1 MTAPRL
7 TGRHVLFL
15 FGGFFLTVIGV
26 NVAMVTL
33 ALDTFTGTDV
43 DGAYVKGLN
52 YNAAIEQRAL
62 EASYG
67 YEAALEVTRDA
78 AGNARIAARYAQG
91 GAAADGLTVEALL
104 RHPVN
109 AHLDR
114 TVALAAKGG
123 GLYEAETA
131 DLPAGQWDVAL
142 TARDRDRIVLEA
154 KKRVWLR

>member
-7 TGRHVLFL
+7 TGLHVLVL

-26 NVAMVTL
+26 NVLMVVL
-33 ALDTFTGTDV
+33 ALDTFSGTDV

-52 YNAAIEQRAL
+52 YNATIEQRAL

-67 YEAALEVTRDA
+67 YEVAVDVTRDA
-78 AGNARIAARYAQG
+78 AGTARISARYVQG
-91 GAAADGLTVEALL
+91 GNVAEGLTVEALL

-114 TVALAAKGG
+114 TVALAASGG
-123 GLYEAETA
+123 GLYQAEAS
-131 DLPAGQWDVAL
+131 DIPAGQWDVAL
-142 TARDRDRIVLEA
+142 TARDRERIVLEA
-154 KKRVWLR
+154 RTRVWLR